1 MSAVLKFLA
10 AARSLANQGLSKEA
24 IEQFAKNEF
33 GEINELLQGQINNI
47 FKPGKGIPSIKKDPD
62 FDDTV
67 IQMQIDEFGPFNPK
81 DPLKNLKK
89 QTENQKYNQSLLEQK
104 GINFLKKNLEKEKK
118 QLEKATELE
127 KISRELLEDT
137 KKGKPPKDEKA
148 QGGRAGFKSGSY
160 LFEGAKKLGKKYRGS
175 TLEAI
180 LENPKILGTE
190 LGYESLAEIL
200 RMSGMMQAGGRV
212 GLKNGMS
219 RRKFM
224 KIMGGLATLPIVG
237 KFFKLGKV
245 ATKAAPIVKTP
256 PVAGKP
262 EWFDSLVNKVI
273 LEGDDVTK
281 QFATKEREI
290 VHTKKLEEGKFA
302 DEVTVYRDLDDGTI
316 RVEYSSVDNMSEAP
330 VNLTFKPGM
339 ADETTRG
346 KPADM
351 FQADEIVPESRMVG
365 PDDFEI
371 EDAIDEFDN
380 VTDLNSDVS
389 KLKQFAGQKLTTKE
403 IVEGINKRKRSRAIV
418 EDRSEAA
425 DFMTSRQGDYDPS
438 PDDFASGGIAR
449 MLGE

>member
-1 MSAVLKFLA
+1 
-10 AARSLANQGLSKEA
+10 
-24 IEQFAKNEF
+24 
-33 GEINELLQGQINNI
+33 

-212 GLKNGMS
+212 G
-219 RRKFM
+219 
-224 KIMGGLATLPIVG
+224 
-237 KFFKLGKV
+237 
-245 ATKAAPIVKTP
+245 
-256 PVAGKP
+256 
-262 EWFDSLVNKVI
+262 
-273 LEGDDVTK
+273 
-281 QFATKEREI
+281 
-290 VHTKKLEEGKFA
+290 
-302 DEVTVYRDLDDGTI
+302 
-316 RVEYSSVDNMSEAP
+316 
-330 VNLTFKPGM
+330 
-339 ADETTRG
+339 
-346 KPADM
+346 
-351 FQADEIVPESRMVG
+351 
-365 PDDFEI
+365 
-371 EDAIDEFDN
+371 
-380 VTDLNSDVS
+380 
-389 KLKQFAGQKLTTKE
+389 
-403 IVEGINKRKRSRAIV
+403 
-418 EDRSEAA
+418 
-425 DFMTSRQGDYDPS
+425 
-438 PDDFASGGIAR
+438 
-449 MLGE
+449 